1 MRAGASSRS
10 LPVRL
15 ILEPSER
22 SPKHTLFTA
31 DDKLQQRLAPHLQR
45 VLVVD
50 PQPAAVKL
58 LGDLLRSIT
67 AAQILTAT
75 NDQKAL
81 QLARMIDPQII
92 FVEYNGPGM
101 DGARLARAIR
111 RSEFNCRK
119 APILMVTGEA
129 TAQAILGAR
138 DAGVHEFLRKPFTI
152 KDLLRR
158 LEAVALKPRDWVE
171 AVQYV
176 GPDRRRFN
184 SGDYAGPRKRKSDA
198 RKTPDQARVLQAL
211 KIVRAAAGALDS
223 DWMQARRALLA
234 QTSDLQK
241 AAVAVGDMKLME
253 AAIALG
259 RQLPGDGAV
268 DRTALNGAIRDLL
281 TFMPR
286 DEAGTAK
293 AA

>member
-1 MRAGASSRS
+1 M
-10 LPVRL
+10 
-15 ILEPSER
+15 
-22 SPKHTLFTA
+22 FTA
-31 DDKLQQRLAPHLQR
+31 DAQLQQRLAPQMQR
-45 VLVVD
+45 VLIVD
-50 PQPAAVKL
+50 PQPTAVKL
-58 LGDLLRSIT
+58 LADLLRSIT
-67 AAQILTAT
+67 PAQVVTAT
-75 NDQKAL
+75 SDQKAM
-81 QLARMIDPQII
+81 QLAQMVDPQII

-152 KDLLRR
+152 KDLTRR
-158 LEAVALKPRDWVE
+158 LEAVTLKPRDWVE

-211 KIVRAAAGALDS
+211 KIVRAAAGSLDS
-223 DWMQARRALLA
+223 DWHQARRALLA
-234 QTSDLQK
+234 QVQDLQK
-241 AAVAVGDMKLME
+241 AAVAVGDMALMD
-253 AAIALG
+253 ASVALG
-259 RQLPGDGAV
+259 RQLPADGGV
-268 DRTALNGAIRDLL
+268 DRVALNGAINTLL
-281 TFMPR
+281 VFMPKE
-286 DEAGTAK
+286 EAE
-293 AA
+293 AAARAA

>member
-1 MRAGASSRS
+1 M
-10 LPVRL
+10 
-15 ILEPSER
+15 
-22 SPKHTLFTA
+22 FTA
-31 DDKLQQRLAPHLQR
+31 DDRLQQRLAPHLQR
-45 VLVVD
+45 VLIVD

-67 AAQILTAT
+67 SAQIHTAV
-75 NDQKAL
+75 NDQKAM
-81 QLARMIDPQII
+81 QLAAMLDPQII
-92 FVEYNGPGM
+92 FIEHSGPGM
-101 DGARLARAIR
+101 DGARLAKAIR

-119 APILMVTGEA
+119 APIIMVTGEA
-129 TAQAILGAR
+129 TAGAILGAR

-158 LEAVALKPRDWVE
+158 LEAVSLKPRDWVE
-171 AVQYV
+171 AVQYI

-184 SGDYAGPRKRKSDA
+184 SGDYAGPRKRKSDT

-234 QTSDLQK
+234 QSQDLQK
-241 AAVAVGDMKLME
+241 AAVAVGDMRLMD
-253 AAIALG
+253 AAAALG
-259 RQLPGDGAV
+259 RQLPAEGAV
-268 DRTALNGAIRDLL
+268 DRAALNSAITRLL
-281 TFMPR
+281 VFMPA
-286 DEAGTAK
+286 DEAR

>member
-1 MRAGASSRS
+1 M
-10 LPVRL
+10 
-15 ILEPSER
+15 
-22 SPKHTLFTA
+22 FTA
-31 DDKLQQRLAPHLQR
+31 DHQLQQRLTPHLQR
-45 VLVVD
+45 VLIVD

-67 AAQILTAT
+67 SAQIHTAA
-75 NDQKAL
+75 NDQKAMH
-81 QLARMIDPQII
+81 LAAAVDPQII
-92 FVEYNGPGM
+92 FIEHSGPGM
-101 DGARLARAIR
+101 DGSRLAKAIR

-119 APILMVTGEA
+119 APIIMVTGEA
-129 TAQAILGAR
+129 TAGAILGAR

-158 LEAVALKPRDWVE
+158 LEAVSLKPRDWVE
-171 AVQYV
+171 AVQYI

-184 SGDYAGPRKRKSDA
+184 SGDYAGPRKRKSDT

-234 QTSDLQK
+234 QSQDLQK
-241 AAVAVGDMKLME
+241 AAVAVGDMRLMD
-253 AAIALG
+253 AAAALG
-259 RQLPGDGAV
+259 RQLPAEGAV
-268 DRTALNGAIRDLL
+268 DRAALNSAITRLL
-281 TFMPR
+281 VFMPA
-286 DEAGTAK
+286 DEAR